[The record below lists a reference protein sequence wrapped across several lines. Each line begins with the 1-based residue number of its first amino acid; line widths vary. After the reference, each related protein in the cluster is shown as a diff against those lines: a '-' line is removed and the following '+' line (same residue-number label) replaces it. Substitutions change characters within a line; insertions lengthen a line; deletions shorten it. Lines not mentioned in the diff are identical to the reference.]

1 MRNFVIC
8 TPDIIRQVKSRQMRW
23 AEHVARMG
31 EEREVYKVLVG
42 KSIGKR
48 PLRRVKG
55 RWEDGIR
62 MDIREICWQ
71 MWSGSTWLKIGNGGG
86 LL

>member
-31 EEREVYKVLVG
+31 EEREVYKVLV
-42 KSIGKR
+42 
-48 PLRRVKG
+48 
-55 RWEDGIR
+55 
-62 MDIREICWQ
+62 
-71 MWSGSTWLKIGNGGG
+71 
-86 LL
+86 